1 MDTVLEKAFG
11 SNKVMNIAVKS
22 VSIKEHKIHASGVAR
37 ILADVPSTK
46 QLHSLAQLMN
56 YPPPSTITYNH
67 TRVSSTTSSSS
78 TSSSSS
84 INSASS
90 SGSSRSDVNIESSSS
105 SVDKLT
111 TSEQAELISMDFE
124 VCSGMGIKHNGQTV
138 YLKDI
143 LVTLNPD
150 TLLSTV
156 MPITMT
162 SPIEIDIGK
171 YNLCHCLLLMILLIT
186 IDTMDGTMNLYIT
199 IPDQYY
205 YYYYYYNYY
214 NYLGENSQIQSLVIA
229 KKNIWVRAASHVSTV
244 QPFTVATT
252 ARSSSRRRSTSF
264 HYDLSALL
272 TSVLTLRGGIVTHQ
286 LSWLTLWLN
295 NKRQLVL
302 RNNIE

>member
-1 MDTVLEKAFG
+1 
-11 SNKVMNIAVKS
+11 
-22 VSIKEHKIHASGVAR
+22 
-37 ILADVPSTK
+37 
-46 QLHSLAQLMN
+46 MN

-78 TSSSSS
+78 TSSSS

-124 VCSGMGIKHNGQTV
+124 VCSGMGIKHNGQTI

-171 YNLCHCLLLMILLIT
+171 YNLFHCFVEYNNYSFQILCYCLSI
-186 IDTMDGTMNLYIT
+186 YIY
-199 IPDQYY
+199 IYY
-205 YYYYYYNYY
+205 F
-214 NYLGENSQIQSLVIA
+214 L
-229 KKNIWVRAASHVSTV
+229 
-244 QPFTVATT
+244 
-252 ARSSSRRRSTSF
+252 
-264 HYDLSALL
+264 
-272 TSVLTLRGGIVTHQ
+272 
-286 LSWLTLWLN
+286 
-295 NKRQLVL
+295 
-302 RNNIE
+302 